1 MDNFDL
7 SHVQPRLLV
16 NTARGSSDPHG
27 DQHGDMF
34 PDRGLMLSSN
44 NIMDVYHHFGCNIES
59 INGSKDTS
67 PHYHHCRQIDVGVRV
82 TVDCMPSGVHQ
93 MSSLKCDKHAP
104 SVIMT
109 RGTYLMSPLDV
120 STVSRGALWVL
131 PLLTVPGNNHQVS
144 LIIQKMLWMTGSHI
158 KVDIQRNDQG
168 RWSICDQTDYE
179 IIRKHLGAFSCTKLT
194 IKDCLLQLLL
204 FADEQSWLAK
214 DSVTYQIKWWEAL
227 TDLGL
232 FNPDCKQAKPVCK
245 KVIYKPSSL
254 TSAGIP
260 PNKYQ
265 SEVFYK
271 NTCSKD
277 LQASRDPLTDPLAS
291 KDSLSYPLP
300 IYQHILLL
308 IVYNNPFYTNI
319 PVIEHL
325 YRPFSPRILYCGPT
339 FTGLDHP
346 SLVNYDIS
354 FITYAKSTKE
364 HLGGMF
370 STECTTMAMEMGF
383 HNEHGVLTL
392 HDDVLMFPQRLQ
404 NLPLSHIWLHALWK
418 SQSTGN
424 ILTNILEWSFFKQYR
439 SNILTIFREI
449 RKLSHTSP
457 VAKKCYKQHVDLQ
470 GPWTPAGGYSDIH
483 FIPSSIYKQFHEIAQ
498 TYIRNHVPFE
508 VAIPNIIRCLVNP
521 SDVRLIPGRL
531 VEGGSVRDKPWETLR
546 HIINNETIFMHPVKW
561 SGVSSK
567 PSKIQEFLCETVVD
581 YVFKPA
587 SDQPAMLLN
596 EDPAWNVF

>member
-1 MDNFDL
+1 
-7 SHVQPRLLV
+7 
-16 NTARGSSDPHG
+16 
-27 DQHGDMF
+27 
-34 PDRGLMLSSN
+34 
-44 NIMDVYHHFGCNIES
+44 
-59 INGSKDTS
+59 
-67 PHYHHCRQIDVGVRV
+67 
-82 TVDCMPSGVHQ
+82 

-109 RGTYLMSPLDV
+109 RDTYLMSPLDV
-120 STVSRGALWVL
+120 STVSRCALWVL
-131 PLLTVPGNNHQVS
+131 PLLTVPGNYHQVS
-144 LIIQKMLWMTGSHI
+144 QIIQKMLWMTGSHI
-158 KVDIQRNDQG
+158 EVDIQRNDQG
-168 RWSICDQTDYE
+168 RWSICNQTDYE
-179 IIRKHLGAFSCTKLT
+179 ITINHLRAFSCTKIT

-204 FADEQSWLAK
+204 FADEHSWLAK

-254 TSAGIP
+254 TSAGIH

-277 LQASRDPLTDPLAS
+277 LQASRDSLPDPLAS
-291 KDSLSYPLP
+291 RQSLSDPLASRDSLSHPLT
-300 IYQHILLL
+300 IYQNILLL
-308 IVYNNPFYTNI
+308 IVYNNPFYTTI

-325 YRPFSPRILYCGPT
+325 YRPFFPRILYCGST

-346 SLVNYDIS
+346 SLANYDIS
-354 FITYAKSTKE
+354 FITYERSTKE
-364 HLGGMF
+364 HLPGMF

-404 NLPLSHIWLHALWK
+404 NLSHSYTWLSAFWK
-418 SQSTGN
+418 FQGTGN
-424 ILTNILEWSFFKQYR
+424 ILTNMLAWSFYKQYR

-449 RKLSHTSP
+449 RELSHTSL
-457 VAKKCYKQHVDLQ
+457 VAKKCYEQHVDLQ
-470 GPWTPAGGYSDIH
+470 GPWSPVGGYSDIH
-483 FIPSSIYKQFHEIAQ
+483 FIPSSMYKQFHEIAQ
-498 TYIRNHVPFE
+498 IYIRNHVPFE

-521 SDVRLIPGRL
+521 SDVRLMPGRL

-546 HIINNETIFMHPVKW
+546 HIINNQTIFMHPVKW
-561 SGVSSK
+561 SGVSNK
-567 PSKIQEFLCETVVD
+567 PSKIQEFLCETVDD
-581 YVFKPA
+581 YIFKPA
-587 SDQPAMLLN
+587 SDQPAMLPLA
-596 EDPAWNVF
+596 EGQDQGWAVY

>member
-1 MDNFDL
+1 MDNIELSYQPHKLVLNNPIGSGDPSGDL
-7 SHVQPRLLV
+7 Y
-16 NTARGSSDPHG
+16 
-27 DQHGDMF
+27 DQVF

-44 NIMDVYHHFGCNIES
+44 NIMDVYHHFGFNIES
-59 INGSKDTS
+59 DNDTKDAS
-67 PHYHHCRQIDVGVRV
+67 PHYNHCRQIDVGIRV
-82 TVDCMPSGVHQ
+82 TVDCMPSSVPQ

-109 RGTYLMSPLDV
+109 RDTYLMSPLDV

-179 IIRKHLGAFSCTKLT
+179 IIRNHLGAFSCTKLT
-194 IKDCLLQLLL
+194 IKNCLLELLF
-204 FADEQSWLAK
+204 FADEHNWLAK
-214 DSVTYQIKWWEAL
+214 DSVTYQIEWWEAL

-232 FNPDCKQAKPVCK
+232 FNPDRKQAKPVCK
-245 KVIYKPSSL
+245 NVIYKPSSL
-254 TSAGIP
+254 TSAGIH

-277 LQASRDPLTDPLAS
+277 
-291 KDSLSYPLP
+291 SLSYPLA
-300 IYQHILLL
+300 IYQNILLL
-308 IVYNNPFYTNI
+308 IVYNNPFYTTI

-325 YRPFSPRILYCGPT
+325 YRPFFPRILYCGPT
-339 FTGLDHP
+339 FAGLDHP
-346 SLVNYDIS
+346 SLANYDIS
-354 FITYAKSTKE
+354 FITYQRTTKE
-364 HLGGMF
+364 HISGAF
-370 STECTTMAMEMGF
+370 NTECTTMAMEMGF

-404 NLPLSHIWLHALWK
+404 NFSHSYTWLSAFWK
-418 SQSTGN
+418 SHYTGN
-424 ILTNILEWSFFKQYR
+424 ILNNILEWRLFEDYR
-439 SNILTIFREI
+439 QNILTTFREI
-449 RKLSHTSP
+449 RELSHTSS

-483 FIPSSIYKQFHEIAQ
+483 FIPSSMYEQFHEIAQ

-508 VAIPNIIRCLVNP
+508 VTIPNIIRCLVNP
-521 SDVRLIPGRL
+521 ADVRLLKGRL
-531 VEGGSVRDKPWETLR
+531 VEGALVRDKPWETFR
-546 HIINNETIFMHPVKW
+546 HIINNQTIYMHPVKW
-561 SGVSSK
+561 SGVFNKTSK
-567 PSKIQEFLCETVVD
+567 LREFLCETVMD
-581 YVFKPA
+581 YMYKPA
-587 SDQPAMLLN
+587 TDQPDMLPVT
-596 EDPAWNVF
+596 EEQDQAWGIWWDEP